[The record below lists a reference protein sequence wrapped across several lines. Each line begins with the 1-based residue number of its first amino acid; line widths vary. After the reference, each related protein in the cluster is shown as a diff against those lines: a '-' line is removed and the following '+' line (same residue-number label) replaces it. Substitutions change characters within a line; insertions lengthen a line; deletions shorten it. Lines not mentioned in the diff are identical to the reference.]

1 MTYRLNTLFVI
12 IGIIFWL
19 VATSAVGCD
28 MISFRSAR
36 PHFWTDLGIILKGI
50 SIIFLAIFIGMW
62 VSCV

>member
-12 IGIIFWL
+12 VGIIFWL

-28 MISFRSAR
+28 MISLRSAR
-36 PHFWTDLGIILKGI
+36 PYFWTDLGIVLKGI
-50 SIIFLAIFIGMW
+50 SIIFLVIFIIMW

>member
-36 PHFWTDLGIILKGI
+36 PYFWTDLGIVLKCI

-62 VSCV
+62 VSCI